1 MAAVEKNVFDSGLL
15 NAIADRLRDGD
26 DGDARRLFTRA
37 GGKAPTV
44 IWNPDPEA
52 LPKDGLQFLLKHWR
66 GMAGECSVPSVSALD
81 PLDLR
86 PVLGNVILIDVVD
99 DGGDF
104 RYRLYGTK
112 IAHVSSADKTG
123 CRMSEIDTLAAQFFY
138 VVYRAVLL
146 RPEPIYTY
154 HHPTGTTN
162 FRSWHRVILPLAN
175 ASGEIVR
182 FLVGCYPDPKSAEL
196 DDL

>member
-1 MAAVEKNVFDSGLL
+1 MFDSGSL
-15 NAIADRLRDGD
+15 NVIADRLRDGD

-37 GGKAPTV
+37 GARAPTV
-44 IWNPDPEA
+44 VWNPEPEA

-66 GMAGECSVPSVSALD
+66 AMAGERSAPPVSALD

-86 PVLGNVILIDVVD
+86 PVLGNVMLIDVVG
-99 DGGDF
+99 DGGGF

-112 IAHVSSADKTG
+112 IAHVSGADKTG
-123 CRMSEIDTLAAQFFY
+123 CRMSEMDTVAARFFH
-138 VVYRAVLL
+138 VVCRAALL
-146 RPEPIYTY
+146 RPEPVYTY
-154 HHPTGTTN
+154 HHPTGTKH
-162 FRSWHRVILPLAN
+162 FRSWHQVILPMAG

-196 DDL
+196 DGL